1 MSPEYALLFKK
12 VVKKDSTTKI
22 KGLEELRTKIE
33 TLSSEDLGD
42 MDSVLQK
49 WTAEFPKLVE
59 DNSPKVRLL
68 ASKLMGLFGTTFK
81 SYV

>member
-22 KGLEELRTKIE
+22 KGLEELRAKIE
-33 TLSSEDLGD
+33 SLAPTELED
-42 MDSVLQK
+42 MEPVLKK